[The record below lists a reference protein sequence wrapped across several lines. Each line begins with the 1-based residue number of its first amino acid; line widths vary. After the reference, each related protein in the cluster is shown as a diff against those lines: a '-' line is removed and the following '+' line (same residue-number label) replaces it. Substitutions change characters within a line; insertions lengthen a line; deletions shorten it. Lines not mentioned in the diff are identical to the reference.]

1 MFNNNKYC
9 QFGNFQYLFIVAII
23 LFNCSSSG
31 PTGSNTPTLAEQI
44 IGNFIGTLQNPSGI
58 TSNYHIN
65 VTEIN
70 STRVN
75 VAPTSGNNSASFE
88 ADLELDESGSVV
100 TIILKSPDDILEN
113 NGTFVASTGKL
124 SYAFH
129 LGGSNDSNIEVFIG
143 DKQ

>member
-1 MFNNNKYC
+1 MFNKNKNHL
-9 QFGNFQYLFIVAII
+9 FGNFQYLFVVTIL

-31 PTGSNTPTLAEQI
+31 PTGSSTPTLADQI
-44 IGNFIGTLQNPSGI
+44 IGNFIGTIQNPSGN
-58 TSNYHIN
+58 TPNYQIS
-65 VTEIN
+65 VIEIN
-70 STRVN
+70 STRVK
-75 VAPTSGNNSASFE
+75 VAPTSGSSSSTFE
-88 ADLELDESGSVV
+88 ADLELDESGSVA

-129 LGGSNDSNIEVFIG
+129 LGGTNDYSVEVFIG